1 MKVRLIAVS
10 IVVPMIVSM
19 VLTAS
24 ASAGAPDW
32 NAVADVGTVVV
43 LTADEDGDARET
55 TVWLAVVDGQGY
67 VRTSR
72 STRWGGNV
80 VREPDIGLR
89 IDDAEY
95 PLRVS
100 FVEEETLRQRIV
112 ATFREKYGWSDGMMA
127 VFRGSKPR
135 IMRLD
140 PR

>member
-1 MKVRLIAVS
+1 VQVKISL
-10 IVVPMIVSM
+10 
-19 VLTAS
+19 VLLCVFVAAS
-24 ASAGAPDW
+24 ASADAPDW
-32 NAVADVGTVVV
+32 NAVADVQRVIV
-43 LTADEDGDARET
+43 LTVDEDGDARET
-55 TVWLAVVDGQGY
+55 TVWLAVVDGRGY

-89 IDDAEY
+89 IGDAEY
-95 PLRVS
+95 PLRAS
-100 FVEEETLRQRIV
+100 FVEDEALRQRIV